1 MTALTPDQ
9 IAAKWAANLT
19 SAAATMTSA
28 VNAVTVAPGVAAAR
42 NRTGYVAGVQ
52 ASADK
57 WAARVAAV
65 PLQSWQQSMIQKG
78 IPRIASGATAAQPGF
93 QTFMAKLLPY
103 QNSLV
108 SSLPPRGTLDQN
120 IARAAA
126 MIRGMAAFQ
135 A

>member
-9 IAAKWAANLT
+9 IAAKWANNLG
-19 SAAATMTSA
+19 AATQTIQAS

-42 NRTGYVAGVQ
+42 NKQGYINGVQ
-52 ASADK
+52 QSADK

-65 PLQSWQQSMIQKG
+65 PLQSWRDSMINKG
-78 IPRIASGATAAQPGF
+78 IPRISQGATQAQPAFGV
-93 QTFMAKLLPY
+93 FMAKLLPY
-103 QNSLV
+103 QNNLV
-108 SSLPPRGTLDQN
+108 ASLPPRGTLDQN
-120 IARAAA
+120 IARAGA